1 MIKRFS
7 CIVVIISIC
16 GILPAREKINLDK
29 GWEFAFGNAS
39 SPALD
44 FGCGTE
50 YFTYLTKAASIHNEG
65 PYSQSF
71 DKSKWPAQWKTVDL
85 PQDASSQGT
94 YTDDNYIPVGFA
106 LQYNSG
112 FVAPVLP
119 VLRYPQENGIPIRL
133 LLDLQI
139 EGNSF
144 PSLDSNSLL
153 VISFCFHIKLLCR
166 KYRQKQGIQGV
177 K

>member
-1 MIKRFS
+1 MKLRYFLLT
-7 CIVVIISIC
+7 VIALC

-94 YTDDNYIPVGFA
+94 YTDDNYIRA
-106 LQYNSG
+106 Q
-112 FVAPVLP
+112 
-119 VLRYPQENGIPIRL
+119 
-133 LLDLQI
+133 
-139 EGNSF
+139 
-144 PSLDSNSLL
+144 
-153 VISFCFHIKLLCR
+153 
-166 KYRQKQGIQGV
+166 RQKAFETTLHAQYCRILGYCFELKAGMGVNLFQLGITNCKDGST
-177 K
+177 KIFS

>member
-1 MIKRFS
+1 MKEALITRFGRFLCNAGIHGFS
-7 CIVVIISIC
+7 RNAFWAVFVLC
-16 GILPAREKINLDK
+16 GVLVAEQSAQAREKINLDK

-85 PQDASSQGT
+85 PHDW
-94 YTDDNYIPVGFA
+94 V
-106 LQYNSG
+106 
-112 FVAPVLP
+112 VELP
-119 VLRYPQENGIPIRL
+119 
-133 LLDLQI
+133 
-139 EGNSF
+139 
-144 PSLDSNSLL
+144 
-153 VISFCFHIKLLCR
+153 
-166 KYRQKQGIQGV
+166 
-177 K
+177 

>member
-71 DKSKWPAQWKTVDL
+71 DKSKGRRSGRRWTFRRTPPARVHIPTTITSQSDLRFSTIVDL
-85 PQDASSQGT
+85 
-94 YTDDNYIPVGFA
+94 
-106 LQYNSG
+106 
-112 FVAPVLP
+112 
-119 VLRYPQENGIPIRL
+119 
-133 LLDLQI
+133 
-139 EGNSF
+139 
-144 PSLDSNSLL
+144 
-153 VISFCFHIKLLCR
+153 
-166 KYRQKQGIQGV
+166 
-177 K
+177 